1 MGIRN
6 AQMQNYIPADA
17 PFQFHS
23 ILYNCAGLPY
33 LCDVRES
40 NHIGDET
47 DDCDEDLSS
56 AAKSSGKL
64 IHQSSDEAFHGA
76 KLKDRIVETAL
87 GKCKLTSHLTQMHFD
102 NETCIQPF

>member
-1 MGIRN
+1 MKNVMGIRN
-6 AQMQNYIPADA
+6 AQMQNCILADA
-17 PFQFHS
+17 KFQFHS
-23 ILYNCAGLPY
+23 ILYNCAGLQY

-76 KLKDRIVETAL
+76 KLKDRIVETVL
-87 GKCKLTSHLTQMHFD
+87 GSVSANSPHTNAFL
-102 NETCIQPF
+102 

>member
-1 MGIRN
+1 MGIRK
-6 AQMQNYIPADA
+6 AQMQNYILAEA
-17 PFQFHS
+17 TFQFHS
-23 ILYNCAGLPY
+23 VLYNCAGLPY

-87 GKCKLTSHLTQMHFD
+87 GSLSANAPHT
-102 NETCIQPF
+102 